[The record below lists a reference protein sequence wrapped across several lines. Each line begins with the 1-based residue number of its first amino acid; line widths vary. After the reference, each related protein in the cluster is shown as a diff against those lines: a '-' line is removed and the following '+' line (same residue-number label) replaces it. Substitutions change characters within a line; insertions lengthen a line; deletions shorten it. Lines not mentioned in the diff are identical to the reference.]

1 MQMKPL
7 SEYTYGHNVYKETY
21 PQRKERALSEV
32 LEQIK
37 NYPLPLSDNDTKWD
51 DLLRE
56 RDLLWS
62 KL

>member
-1 MQMKPL
+1 MK

-21 PQRKERALSEV
+21 PQRLERALSEV

-37 NYPLPLSDNDTKWD
+37 NYPLPLSDGDTTEWD
-51 DLLRE
+51 NLLRE

-62 KL
+62 KKL